1 MGTGKK
7 QREYRETFDLFSLL
21 KRKEALGEESDFF
34 ACRVCKEGRKPP
46 EVIVLLFLST
56 FSYRQRE
63 SKIEGGT
70 KRMNAF
76 GSVLRIN
83 LTTGSISREQ
93 VNEKTAKEF
102 VGGRGYGTK
111 ILYDELPKGTDP
123 LSPENKLLFV
133 NGPLTGQA
141 APAAGRYM
149 VITKSPLTGTVA
161 SSNSG
166 GFWGAE
172 LAKAGWF
179 MIILE
184 GKAEK
189 PSYIWIKDD
198 QVEIRDASSLWGLNS
213 HEATDNLLK
222 QVGEPQARVACIGP
236 AGEKGALLAAIMND
250 KNRAAGRS
258 GVGAVMGSKNLKALV
273 VRGSSRPSPENA
285 GEMQSLLKSSLEK
298 IKANPVTSQGLPA
311 YGTAVLVN
319 ILNQLGAYPYKN
331 WASSHMANA
340 DLQSGETLAQNF
352 LIKKYACFGCP
363 IGCGRITKVGER
375 HGEGPE
381 YETIFAFG
389 VCCGVEPLE
398 PIIEANYLCNEYGL
412 DTISAGVTL
421 AAAME
426 LYEKGSISKE
436 ELEGGPELRFGN
448 GEAITYWTKKMG
460 LLEGFGKKL
469 AQGSWRLCESY
480 GHPEISMS
488 VKKQEMPAYDGRAI
502 QGIGL
507 NYATSNRG
515 GCHVRGYTISPE
527 VLGLPEKLDP
537 VEIENKPLWVKIFQD
552 LTAAI
557 DSSGMCLF
565 TSFALGAEDY
575 AAFLKAAT
583 GFDYDADAVLQAGER
598 TWNLE
603 RLFNLREGI
612 QPKEDTLPERL
623 LKEPIP
629 DGPSKGMVSRLPEML
644 PEYYKLR
651 GWSEEGLPT
660 REKLDSLGL

>member
-1 MGTGKK
+1 
-7 QREYRETFDLFSLL
+7 
-21 KRKEALGEESDFF
+21 
-34 ACRVCKEGRKPP
+34 
-46 EVIVLLFLST
+46 
-56 FSYRQRE
+56 
-63 SKIEGGT
+63 
-70 KRMNAF
+70 MNTL

-83 LTTGSISREQ
+83 LSTGGISREQ
-93 VNEKTAKEF
+93 VCEKTARAF
-102 VGGRGYGTK
+102 IGGRGYGTK
-111 ILYDELPKGTDP
+111 ILCEELPKGTAP
-123 LSPENKLLFV
+123 LSPENKLIFA
-133 NGPLTGQA
+133 NGPLTGHA

-149 VITKSPLTGTVA
+149 VITKSPLTGGIA

-189 PSYIWIKDD
+189 PSYIWINDET
-198 QVEIRDASSLWGLNS
+198 VEIRDASSLWGLNS
-213 HEATDNLLK
+213 HETTDRLLETL
-222 QVGEPQARVACIGP
+222 GEPQAKVACIGP
-236 AGEKGALLAAIMND
+236 AGERLSLLGAIMND

-273 VRGSSRPSPENA
+273 VRGTSRPVPANPE
-285 GEMQSLLKSSLEK
+285 EMKSLLKSSLEK
-298 IKANPVTSQGLPA
+298 IKANPVTSQGLPT

-319 ILNQLGAYPYKN
+319 ILNQLGGYPHNN
-331 WASSHMANA
+331 WANAHMPNA
-340 DLQSGETLAQNF
+340 DLQSGETLAQDF
-352 LIKKYACFGCP
+352 LTKKYACFGCP
-363 IGCGRITKVGER
+363 IGCGRVTKVGER

-412 DTISAGVTL
+412 DTISTGVTL

-426 LYEKGSISKE
+426 LYEKGHIFKE
-436 ELEGGPELRFGN
+436 ELQGGPELRFGN
-448 GEAITYWTKKMG
+448 GEAIVYWTKKMG

-469 AQGSWRLCESY
+469 SQGSFRLCESY

-527 VLGLPEKLDP
+527 VLGMPEKLDP
-537 VEIENKPLWVKIFQD
+537 VEIDSKPLWVKIFQD

-583 GFDYDADAVLQAGER
+583 GFDYDGNNVLEAGER
-598 TWNLE
+598 IWNLE

-612 QPKEDTLPERL
+612 RPEEDTLPERL

-651 GWSEEGLPT
+651 EWNQNGLPT
-660 REKLDSLGL
+660 REKLETLGL

>member
-1 MGTGKK
+1 
-7 QREYRETFDLFSLL
+7 
-21 KRKEALGEESDFF
+21 
-34 ACRVCKEGRKPP
+34 
-46 EVIVLLFLST
+46 
-56 FSYRQRE
+56 
-63 SKIEGGT
+63 
-70 KRMNAF
+70 MNTL

-83 LTTGSISREQ
+83 LTNGTICKEQ
-93 VNEKTAKEF
+93 ACEKTAREF
-102 VGGRGYGTK
+102 LGGRGYGTK
-111 ILYDELPKGTDP
+111 VLYDELPKGTDP

-133 NGPLTGQA
+133 NGPLTGQT

-179 MIILE
+179 MIVLE

-189 PSYIWIKDD
+189 PSYIWINDD
-198 QVEIRDASSLWGLNS
+198 DVEIRDASSLWGKNS
-213 HEATDNLLK
+213 HETTEMLLK
-222 QVGEPQARVACIGP
+222 ELEDPRAKVACIGP
-236 AGEKGALLAAIMND
+236 AGERLSLLAAIMND

-273 VRGSSRPSPENA
+273 VKGSSRPSPENPE
-285 GEMQSLLKSSLEK
+285 EMQNLFKSSLKK
-298 IKANPVTSQGLPA
+298 IKANPVTGQGLPT

-319 ILNQLGAYPYKN
+319 ILNQLGGYPYKN
-331 WASSHMANA
+331 WAHSHMANA

-352 LIKKYACFGCP
+352 LTKKYACFGCP
-363 IGCGRITKVGER
+363 IGCGRVTKVGER
-375 HGEGPE
+375 QGEGPE

-398 PIIEANYLCNEYGL
+398 PILEANYLCNEYGL

-426 LYEKGSISKE
+426 LYEKGYIAKE

-448 GEAITYWTKKMG
+448 GKAVVHWTKKMG

-469 AQGSWRLCESY
+469 AQGSYRLCESY
-480 GHPEISMS
+480 GHPEFSMS

-537 VEIENKPLWVKIFQD
+537 VTIEAKPQWVKIFQD

-557 DSSGMCLF
+557 DASGMCLF

-583 GFDYDADAVLQAGER
+583 GFDYDGSAILRAGER
-598 TWNLE
+598 IWNLE

-612 QPKEDTLPERL
+612 RPEEDTLPERL
-623 LKEPIP
+623 LKDPIP

-644 PEYYKLR
+644 PRYYELR
-651 GWSEEGLPT
+651 GWTPKGLPT
-660 REKLDSLGL
+660 QEKLDELGL